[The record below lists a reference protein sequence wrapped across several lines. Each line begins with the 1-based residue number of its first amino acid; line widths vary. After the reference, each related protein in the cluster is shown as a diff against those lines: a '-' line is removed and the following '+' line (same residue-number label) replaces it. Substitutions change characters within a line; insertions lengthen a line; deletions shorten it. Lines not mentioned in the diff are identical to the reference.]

1 LGAVVGGLMRA
12 GASSRRDAALV
23 LVGVLAAVALAWP
36 EQSALTLDHV
46 HNWLGLWLA
55 WARASQ

>member
-1 LGAVVGGLMRA
+1 MRA